1 MNVFDQMREAVTEAR
16 TTLSAA
22 DNVANSMASL
32 LRGRLKHVSIYTLVE
47 LKRELQGFDAHKK
60 EWKK

>member
-1 MNVFDQMREAVTEAR
+1 MNIFDQMLEAVAEAR

-22 DNVANSMASL
+22 DNVATSMASL
-32 LRGRLKHVSIYTLVE
+32 LRGRLKQVSVYVLVE
-47 LKRELQGFDAHKK
+47 LKRELQSFDAHKK